1 MTNAVSTFDEKTGF
15 RRGHR
20 VRFANGPV
28 MTVMSYTQGEHAE
41 TLIVCG
47 WWRSDDELDIA
58 EFHSDVLI
66 HTDSDY
72 GAFLANPPAEDPDG
86 FTEFH
91 SG

>member
-1 MTNAVSTFDEKTGF
+1 MTNAVSTFDDTTGF

-28 MTVMSYTQGEHAE
+28 MTVMNYTEGEYGE
-41 TLIVCG
+41 TLILCG
-47 WWRSDDELDIA
+47 WWRGDSEIEIDA
-58 EFHSDVLI
+58 FHPDVLI

-72 GAFLANPPAEDPDG
+72 GAFLSEPATEDPDG